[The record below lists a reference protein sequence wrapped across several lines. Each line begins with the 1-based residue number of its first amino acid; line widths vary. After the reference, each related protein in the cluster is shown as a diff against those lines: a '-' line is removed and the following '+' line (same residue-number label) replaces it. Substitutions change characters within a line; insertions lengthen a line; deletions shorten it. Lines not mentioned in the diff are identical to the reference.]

1 MKLAQLTDRTAVLFI
16 GIAVGAAISQA
27 FANGGSVLASP
38 QAVAATAAPLPPIA
52 PVPRNCPKTLA
63 ITPELNAA
71 IRRGETIDVGV
82 FGDSFGDGLW
92 AAVHQR
98 LRSNDRFVDHR
109 FAKNSTGFTRY
120 RSLNLLD
127 DIRAKLDRQPV
138 DIAII
143 SFGAN
148 DTQGLWENGRG
159 VAYMSDP
166 WKGRTS
172 EKIDAVIELMRER
185 GISVVWV
192 GLPKM
197 REPNFEAEIAQ
208 MNAFNA
214 HLMCSLNVPFID
226 TVPASV
232 DADGN
237 YTSHIT
243 RSGSNEPMR
252 FRAGDGVHMTMQGY
266 GVLIEDLLDE
276 IVALAPE
283 PVAAPAAGA
292 ASPAAGGPRRAA
304 GGAGPAR

>member
-27 FANGGSVLASP
+27 FANGGPVLGSQ
-38 QAVAATAAPLPPIA
+38 QAVAATSTALPPIA
-52 PVPRNCPKTLA
+52 PVPRNCPSALT

-92 AAVHQR
+92 SAVHLR
-98 LRSNDRFVDHR
+98 LRGNERFADYR

-120 RSLNLLD
+120 RSLNILE

-148 DTQGLWENGRG
+148 DTQGLWENGRS

-185 GISVVWV
+185 GVSVVWV

-232 DADGN
+232 DAEGN

-243 RSGSNEPMR
+243 RPGRAEPMR

-266 GVLIEDLLDE
+266 GVLIEDLLDD

-283 PVAAPAAGA
+283 PVEAPATPSQAA
-292 ASPAAGGPRRAA
+292 ASVGSAARAA
-304 GGAGPAR
+304 R

>member
-1 MKLAQLTDRTAVLFI
+1 MKLAKLADRTAVLFI

-27 FANGGSVLASP
+27 FANGGPVFGAT
-38 QAVAATAAPLPPIA
+38 QTVAAASAPLPPIA
-52 PVPRNCPKTLA
+52 EVPRNCPKRLA
-63 ITPELNAA
+63 ITPELAAA
-71 IRRGETIDVGV
+71 IRRGDTIDVGV

-98 LRSNDRFVDHR
+98 LRGNVRFADHR

-120 RSLNLLD
+120 RSLNIYD
-127 DIRAKLDRQPV
+127 DIRAKLDSQPI

-148 DTQGLWENGRG
+148 DTQGLWENGRA
-159 VAYMSDP
+159 VSYMSDP

-172 EKIDAVIELMRER
+172 EKIDAVVELLRDR
-185 GISVVWV
+185 GATIVWV
-192 GLPKM
+192 GLPVM
-197 REPNFEAEIAQ
+197 REPNFQAEIEQ

-226 TVPASV
+226 TVPLSV
-232 DADGN
+232 DADGK

-243 RSGSNEPMR
+243 RAGSSEPVR

-266 GVLIEDLLDE
+266 GVLIDDLLDD

-283 PVAAPAAGA
+283 PEPAPAATA
-292 ASPAAGGPRRAA
+292 AAATSGRAA
-304 GGAGPAR
+304 R

>member
-27 FANGGSVLASP
+27 FANGGPVLGAQ
-38 QAVAATAAPLPPIA
+38 QAVAATSAAMPPIA
-52 PVPRNCPKTLA
+52 PVPRNCPNTLA
-63 ITPELNAA
+63 ITPELNAK
-71 IRRGETIDVGV
+71 IRRGETINVGV

-138 DIAII
+138 DIAIV

-148 DTQGLWENGRG
+148 DTQALWENGRN

-172 EKIDAVIELMRER
+172 EKIDAVVELLRER
-185 GISVVWV
+185 GATVIWV

-226 TVPASV
+226 TVPVSV

-237 YTSHIT
+237 YASHIT
-243 RSGSNEPMR
+243 PEGSDEPMR

-266 GVLIEDLLDE
+266 GILIDDLLDD
-276 IVALAPE
+276 IVALAP
-283 PVAAPAAGA
+283 APAAQVTA
-292 ASPAAGGPRRAA
+292 PQRPATPAAAA
-304 GGAGPAR
+304 R